1 MHEIQPRTHPVAH
14 TDLTGSAPLPWE
26 EGHAAPED
34 QAVGLE
40 LELIELVTRR
50 KALPGDDPAA
60 RPLDAEI
67 DETLTRLGSI
77 TPLETTG

>member
-26 EGHAAPED
+26 GGHAAPED

-40 LELIELVTRR
+40 LELIELVARR
-50 KALPGDDPAA
+50 KALSGDDPAVSA
-60 RPLDAEI
+60 LDAEI